1 MELNFKIQ
9 KDKLIA
15 GSVLEG
21 NSGSVNTYI
30 CNFEILD
37 NKDYMWLCVFKK
49 GDTAYKQVIKQGK
62 CVIPKEVLENQ
73 GDIQIGCYGVWDN
86 ARVST
91 NWLTFSVKDGAYSE
105 ATAPE
110 EPTPDVWEELVMN
123 SLPYI
128 GETGNWY
135 VYDKEKKKYVDSG
148 MQAKGDAGEK
158 GEKGETGV
166 SEVRRFPL
174 SPQINIT
181 TEELVR
187 YIDVNELDGNPLS
200 EYNFAYAKII
210 ITNSPQT
217 EANITEFQAK
227 LNRSNIYVSA
237 PTGFLYNAS
246 KQYWSAHFD
255 LVNCLALGQ
264 KSSQANKTWRGDV
277 VMTTDPELFA
287 SLEKITSFR
296 FYSVL
301 YDIPVGTNIKV
312 WLK

>member
-21 NSGSVNTYI
+21 NSGNVNTYV

-73 GDIQIGCYGVWDN
+73 GDIKIGCYGVWDN

-91 NWLTFSVKDGAYSE
+91 NWLTFNVKDGAYSQ

-135 VYDKEKKKYVDSG
+135 VYDMKKKEHVDSG
-148 MQAKGDAGEK
+148 KPSDSRAGEK
-158 GEKGETGV
+158 WELLQSKEVAEEDGELSNLIIT
-166 SEVRRFPL
+166 FPEGYREFVVFL
-174 SPQINIT
+174 DKKESTATNNTVIYPSCINDKDKSVDFPFWDFY
-181 TEELVR
+181 E
-187 YIDVNELDGNPLS
+187 GKNPILFSINFSSMMLS
-200 EYNFAYAKII
+200 ENNALKMEGICD
-210 ITNSPQT
+210 N
-217 EANITEFQAK
+217 
-227 LNRSNIYVSA
+227 VS
-237 PTGFLYNAS
+237 FLGKHKYSRTSGWIEGYKRWKGVRFSTRLPLGS
-246 KQYWSAHFD
+246 KY
-255 LVNCLALGQ
+255 
-264 KSSQANKTWRGDV
+264 R
-277 VMTTDPELFA
+277 
-287 SLEKITSFR
+287 
-296 FYSVL
+296 
-301 YDIPVGTNIKV
+301 V
-312 WLK
+312 WGYKE

>member
-73 GDIQIGCYGVWDN
+73 GDIKIGCYGVWDD

-123 SLPYI
+123 AVPYI
-128 GETGNWY
+128 GETGSWY
-135 VYDKEKKKYVDSG
+135 VYDKEKKEYVDSG
-148 MQAKGDAGEK
+148 
-158 GEKGETGV
+158 V
-166 SEVRRFPL
+166 SATMTDEPKMELLYDR
-174 SPQINIT
+174 IT
-181 TEELVR
+181 TEEVST
-187 YIDVNELDGNPLS
+187 ISVTADKNGNNFELS
-200 EYNFAYAKII
+200 ELYAVVRIPSPNNINPYIYFTDGTVCYIPYGTLGTSDSTLLISWKRGYLCAKIEQYQYY
-210 ITNSPQT
+210 NSFKK
-217 EANITEFQAK
+217 ASIVNITDDIIVNQLRMILFGSNTFPIGTEIK
-227 LNRSNIYVSA
+227 LWGR
-237 PTGFLYNAS
+237 
-246 KQYWSAHFD
+246 
-255 LVNCLALGQ
+255 
-264 KSSQANKTWRGDV
+264 
-277 VMTTDPELFA
+277 
-287 SLEKITSFR
+287 
-296 FYSVL
+296 
-301 YDIPVGTNIKV
+301 KV
-312 WLK
+312 QG